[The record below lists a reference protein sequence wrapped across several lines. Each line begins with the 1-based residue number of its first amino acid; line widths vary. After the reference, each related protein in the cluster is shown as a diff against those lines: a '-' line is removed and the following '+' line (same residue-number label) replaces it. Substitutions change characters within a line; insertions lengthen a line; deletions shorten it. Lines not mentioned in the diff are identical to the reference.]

1 MSLPFFRNLM
11 MSALMIGGVL
21 VAAGLPGVASAQ
33 GAFERE
39 GHKLLEAV
47 RDQDI
52 TVAESILNNPENSTL
67 INTRDATTGET
78 AMHIVAARRDTTWI
92 RFLAKH
98 GANPNIADK
107 DGVTPLMIS
116 TRLGHIEGVTALL
129 EAGARVDPVSNTG
142 ETPLIFAVHKRDVPL
157 VRILLANGANPDWT
171 DNSGRSAR
179 DYVALIDE
187 RRLSEEFDAADDA
200 REDAAAQ
207 DYGPSF

>member
-1 MSLPFFRNLM
+1 MSPPIIRNWARVAVL
-11 MSALMIGGVL
+11 SL
-21 VAAGLPGVASAQ
+21 VALGGTALAQSGLYSAGYK
-33 GAFERE
+33 F
-39 GHKLLEAV
+39 LEAV
-47 RDQDI
+47 RDRDGNEVTAVI
-52 TVAESILNNPENSTL
+52 REPSSSTL

-116 TRLGHIEGVTALL
+116 ARLGHIEGVTALL
-129 EAGARVDPVSNTG
+129 EAGARVDPVSSTG